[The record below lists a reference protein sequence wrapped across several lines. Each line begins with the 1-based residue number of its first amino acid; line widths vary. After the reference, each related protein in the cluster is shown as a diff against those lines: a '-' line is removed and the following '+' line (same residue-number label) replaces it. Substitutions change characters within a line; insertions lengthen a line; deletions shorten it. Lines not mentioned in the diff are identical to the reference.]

1 MSQTM
6 NPHPAN
12 LQELLGE
19 LQNLQGTQEE
29 ETTRL
34 RRRVGWLE
42 SRRRELFDT
51 VALNSSDFE
60 TRRKLEETE
69 RQLADLQ
76 QSLGRTESELKESM
90 QDIRQRVIALRN
102 EELTRLEQ
110 EVKALR
116 QRKDEIHNELLPEA
130 MNRLNTLK
138 EEEDRLA
145 QRVEEAS
152 RRMRELNKIEL
163 PTTQVT

>member
-1 MSQTM
+1 M
-6 NPHPAN
+6 NQHPSN

-19 LQNLQGTQEE
+19 LHTLQGAQEE

-34 RRRVGWLE
+34 RRRVSWLE

-51 VALNSSDFE
+51 VSLNSSDFE

-76 QSLGRTESELKESM
+76 QLLGRTESELKESM
-90 QDIRQRVIALRN
+90 QDIRQRIIALRN

-110 EVKALR
+110 EAKALR

-130 MNRLNTLK
+130 MSRVSTLQ

-145 QRVEEAS
+145 QRIEESS

-163 PTTQVT
+163 PTTQVA